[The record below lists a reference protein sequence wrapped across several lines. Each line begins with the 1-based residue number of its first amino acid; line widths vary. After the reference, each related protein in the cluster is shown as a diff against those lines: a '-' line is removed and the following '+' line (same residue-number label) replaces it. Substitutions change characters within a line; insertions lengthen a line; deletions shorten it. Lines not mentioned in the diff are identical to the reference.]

1 MGNVEHKY
9 EIGIEVA
16 RWKNEEFGIEELQ
29 DAYAEALTKTGGLN
43 DLLCHV
49 MNLHESKL
57 EIELARLIF
66 DVNHRQDVPMV
77 EAVAYKYDLNLDVAL
92 FLVAGL
98 FVGWSMQ
105 GNVKVI
111 NKAGMEISL

>member
-49 MNLHESKL
+49 MNFARV
-57 EIELARLIF
+57 EIRNRIGETYF
-66 DVNHRQDVPMV
+66 
-77 EAVAYKYDLNLDVAL
+77 
-92 FLVAGL
+92 
-98 FVGWSMQ
+98 
-105 GNVKVI
+105 
-111 NKAGMEISL
+111 